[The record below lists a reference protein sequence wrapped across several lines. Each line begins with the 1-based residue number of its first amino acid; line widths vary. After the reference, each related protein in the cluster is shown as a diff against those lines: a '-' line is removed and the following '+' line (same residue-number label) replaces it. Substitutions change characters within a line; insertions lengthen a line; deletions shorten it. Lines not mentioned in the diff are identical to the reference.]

1 MEQTNLVVTSNGKTW
16 DEVTRNTD
24 YMGAQVHRVNTDT
37 SYTASN
43 DYAYFDEHRG
53 VPSNSGGA
61 MGWKNWVHGYDRQ
74 ICLRDGTYKIY
85 TQTLRNTVTSY
96 HGSIYLNGTVIVHGH
111 AGSSNHDTI
120 TTGITR
126 DFKRGD
132 YIQIRGGRA
141 ADMLYSQFEIIRM
154 EN

>member
-24 YMGAQVHRVNTDT
+24 YMGAQIHRVNTDT

-61 MGWKNWVHGYDRQ
+61 MGWKNWTHGYDRE

-85 TQTLRNTVTSY
+85 TQTVRSGVTSY

-132 YIQIRGGRA
+132 YIQIRGGRNGG
-141 ADMLYSQFEIIRM
+141 MEYSQFEIIRM